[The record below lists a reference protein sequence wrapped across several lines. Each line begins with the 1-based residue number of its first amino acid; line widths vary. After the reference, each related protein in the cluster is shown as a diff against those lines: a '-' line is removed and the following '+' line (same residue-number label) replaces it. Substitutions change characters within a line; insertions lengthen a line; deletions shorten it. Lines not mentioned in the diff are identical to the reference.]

1 MGVESNWSRSRCR
14 IEVGVLHLT
23 GREGRRTGAS
33 EGRGDEAHEPGVRAP
48 ATAVSAEGWG
58 SGLLGDRS
66 GWTSAGNTGEHTLR
80 RGDVAGESRAGH
92 GRDGEDPEPSARGP
106 GGAGIHRNPD
116 RKPESGPRGAARGGP
131 GRASEPAAVRRRRP
145 GLQEVPPQRRGQ
157 PAGPRLPRRP
167 RADARADALERSGPR
182 SVPRGSN
189 GALSAVAG
197 TSARPGCSPGDTGRA
212 SQLLQPAPPLASAS
226 RPAALPPRGIGRAH
240 WLSAPPT
247 RIPSPRPEWPDRY
260 RTVGPKEPLGP

>member
-167 RADARADALERSGPR
+167 RRPRADAGPGQAAQAAR
-182 SVPRGSN
+182 RAPGRDRRPPRP
-189 GALSAVAG
+189 A
-197 TSARPGCSPGDTGRA
+197 TARH
-212 SQLLQPAPPLASAS
+212 APP
-226 RPAALPPRGIGRAH
+226 PAACQRCPVAPRWAPIGAASCSGRPLGLPPQGIG
-240 WLSAPPT
+240 
-247 RIPSPRPEWPDRY
+247 
-260 RTVGPKEPLGP
+260 